1 MTGGKKIVAIV
12 GRPNVGKSTLFNRIV
27 GSRRAIVEDEPGVT
41 RDRIYADA
49 RWDDTEFTLVDTG
62 GFMPDA
68 DTAIGRGVHEMA
80 QMAIQES
87 DIILFLMDAR
97 EGIRPDDSEMFNFL
111 RKTEKPI
118 FALVNKV
125 DGPGQEEN
133 IYEFYRLGTDT
144 LYPISAQHNI
154 GISDVMND
162 MVFALK
168 GMAQERPSEAPD
180 APRIAIVGRPN
191 VGKSSLLNRLTG
203 YGRSLV
209 DDTPG
214 TTRDA
219 VDTLVYADQKPYVLI
234 DTAGIRRKS
243 RISMA
248 VEKFSVFA
256 SLRSIDRAD
265 AALLLLD
272 AEEGPTDQDIRI
284 ARLIKDKG
292 AASVILVNKWDLVEK
307 DERTA
312 GQFALRIQ
320 DEMKN
325 ISHSPII
332 FISATGGKNVHRI
345 YPAVDAVIE
354 NRNRRISTGEL
365 NAFFDIISSEHSP
378 GMYRGKSVKI
388 YYITQTS
395 IAPPTFVLFSN
406 HPRGIKPAYHR
417 FIVNRLRDAYDFS
430 GTPIRLYHRKRERER
445 ESESRS

>member
-1 MTGGKKIVAIV
+1 MTGGKRIVAIV

-27 GSRRAIVEDEPGVT
+27 GTRRAIVEDEPGVT

-68 DTAIGRGVHEMA
+68 DTVIGRGVHEMA
-80 QMAIQES
+80 EMAIEES

-97 EGIRPDDSEMFNFL
+97 EGIRPDDAEIFNSL
-111 RKTEKPI
+111 RKNEKPV

-125 DGPGQEEN
+125 DGPRQESDM
-133 IYEFYRLGTDT
+133 YEFYQLGMDT
-144 LYPISAQHNI
+144 LYAVSAQHNI
-154 GISDVMND
+154 GISDVMD
-162 MVFALK
+162 DVAFALK
-168 GMAQERPSEAPD
+168 GMATEHPSEAPD

-219 VDTLVYADQKPYVLI
+219 IDTLVYADERPYVLI

-243 RISMA
+243 RISLA

-272 AEEGPTDQDIRI
+272 AQEGPTDQDVRI
-284 ARLIKDKG
+284 ARLIEDKG
-292 AASVILVNKWDLVEK
+292 VASVILVNKWDLVEK

-312 GQFALRIQ
+312 GTFALRVQ

-325 ISHSPII
+325 VSHSPII
-332 FISATGGKNVHRI
+332 FISAKGGKNTHRI
-345 YPAVDAVIE
+345 YPAVNSVIA
-354 NRNRRISTGEL
+354 NRNRRIPTGEL
-365 NAFFDIISSEHSP
+365 NSFFDIISSEHSP
-378 GMYRGKSVKI
+378 GLYRGKSVKI

-395 IAPPTFVLFSN
+395 MAPPTFVLFSN

-417 FIVNRLRDAYDFS
+417 FIINRLRDAYDFS
-430 GTPIRLYHRKRERER
+430 GTPIRLYHRKRGSERIKKA
-445 ESESRS
+445 

>member
-1 MTGGKKIVAIV
+1 VAIV

-41 RDRIYADA
+41 RDRIYTDA
-49 RWDDTEFTLVDTG
+49 EWDDTEFTLVDTG

-68 DTAIGRGVHEMA
+68 DTVINRGVHEMA
-80 QMAIQES
+80 QLAVQES

-97 EGIRPDDSEMFNFL
+97 EGIRPDDAEIFNYL
-111 RKTEKPI
+111 RKTEKPV

-125 DGPGQEEN
+125 DGPRQESDM
-133 IYEFYRLGTDT
+133 YEFYRLGMDN

-154 GISDVMND
+154 GISDVMD
-162 MVFALK
+162 DVVFSLN
-168 GMAQERPSEAPD
+168 GMAQSIKETTD
-180 APRIAIVGRPN
+180 APHIAIVGRPN

-214 TTRDA
+214 TTRDSI
-219 VDTLVYADQKPYVLI
+219 DTLVYADKKPYVLI

-265 AALLLLD
+265 VALLLLD

-292 AASVILVNKWDLVEK
+292 VASVILVNKWDLVEK

-312 GQFALRIQ
+312 GKFAIRVQ

-332 FISATGGKNVHRI
+332 FISAAGGKNVHRI
-345 YPAVDAVIE
+345 YPAVESVIE
-354 NRNRRISTGEL
+354 NRNRRIPTGEL
-365 NAFFDIISSEHSP
+365 NSFFDIISSEHSP
-378 GMYRGKSVKI
+378 GLYRGKSVKI

-395 IAPPTFVLFSN
+395 VAPPTFVLFTN
-406 HPRGIKPAYHR
+406 LPKGIKPAYHR
-417 FIVNRLRDAYDFS
+417 FIINRLRDAYEFS
-430 GTPIRLYHRKRERER
+430 GTPIRLYHRSRERER
-445 ESESRS
+445 VKKA

>member
-1 MTGGKKIVAIV
+1 MAIV

-49 RWDDTEFTLVDTG
+49 EWDDTEFTLVDTG

-68 DTAIGRGVHEMA
+68 DTVIHRGVHEMA
-80 QMAIQES
+80 QAAVQES

-97 EGIRPDDSEMFNFL
+97 EGMRPDDAEIFTYL
-111 RKTEKPI
+111 RKTEKPV

-125 DGPGQEEN
+125 DGPRQESDM
-133 IYEFYRLGTDT
+133 YEFYQLGMDT

-154 GISDVMND
+154 GISDVMD
-162 MVFALK
+162 EVVFALR
-168 GMAQERPSEAPD
+168 GMAQSASEVPD
-180 APRIAIVGRPN
+180 APHIAIVGRPN

-203 YGRSLV
+203 FGRSLV

-219 VDTLVYADQKPYVLI
+219 IDTLVYADKKPYVLI

-265 AALLLLD
+265 VALLLLD

-284 ARLIKDKG
+284 ARLINDKG
-292 AASVILVNKWDLVEK
+292 VASVILVNKWDLVEK

-320 DEMKN
+320 DEIKN

-332 FISATGGKNVHRI
+332 FISVKDGKNIHRI
-345 YPAVDAVIE
+345 YPTVHDVIE
-354 NRNRRISTGEL
+354 NRNRRIPTGEL
-365 NAFFDIISSEHSP
+365 NSFFDIISSEHSP
-378 GMYRGKSVKI
+378 GLYRGKPVKI

-395 IAPPTFVLFSN
+395 VAPPTFVLFSN
-406 HPRGIKPAYHR
+406 KPKGIKPAYHR
-417 FIVNRLRDAYDFS
+417 FIINRLRDAYEFS
-430 GTPIRLYHRKRERER
+430 GTPIRLYHRKRDRER
-445 ESESRS
+445 VKKA

>member
-1 MTGGKKIVAIV
+1 MAYGKRIVAIV

-27 GSRRAIVEDEPGVT
+27 GTRRAIVEDEPGVT

-49 RWDDTEFTLVDTG
+49 KWDETEFTLVDTG

-68 DTAIGRGVHEMA
+68 DTVITRGVHEMA
-80 QMAIQES
+80 QLAVQES
-87 DIILFLMDAR
+87 DVILFLMDAR
-97 EGIRPDDSEMFNFL
+97 EGFRPDDSDIFNYL
-111 RKTEKPI
+111 RKTEKPV
-118 FALVNKV
+118 FVLVNKV
-125 DGPGQEEN
+125 DGPRQEAEM
-133 IYEFYRLGTDT
+133 YEFYQLGIDT
-144 LYPISAQHNI
+144 LYAVSAQHNI
-154 GISDVMND
+154 GISDVMD
-162 MVFALK
+162 EVVFTLK
-168 GMAQERPSEAPD
+168 GMAEENRSEATD
-180 APRIAIVGRPN
+180 APHIAIVGRPN

-214 TTRDA
+214 TTRDSI
-219 VDTLVYADQKPYVLI
+219 DTLVYADKKPYVLI

-284 ARLIKDKG
+284 ARLINDKG
-292 AASVILVNKWDLVEK
+292 VASVILVNKWDLVEK

-312 GQFALRIQ
+312 GKFALRIQ

-332 FISATGGKNVHRI
+332 FISAVDGKNTHRI
-345 YPAVDAVIE
+345 YSTVESVIE

-365 NAFFDIISSEHSP
+365 NSFFDIIISEHSP
-378 GMYRGKSVKI
+378 GLYRGKSVKI
-388 YYITQTS
+388 FYITQTS
-395 IAPPTFVLFSN
+395 VAPPTFVLFSN
-406 HPRGIKPAYHR
+406 HPKGIKPAYHR
-417 FIVNRLRDAYDFS
+417 FIINRLRDAYDFS

-445 ESESRS
+445 VKKA

>member
-1 MTGGKKIVAIV
+1 MTNGKKIVAIV
-12 GRPNVGKSTLFNRIV
+12 GRPNVGKSTFFNRIV
-27 GSRRAIVEDEPGVT
+27 GTRRAIVEDEPGVT

-49 RWDDTEFTLVDTG
+49 RWGDTEFTLIDTG

-68 DTAIGRGVHEMA
+68 DTEILRGVHEMA
-80 QMAIQES
+80 ELAVEES

-97 EGIRPDDSEMFNFL
+97 DGVRPDDSEMFNYL
-111 RKTEKPI
+111 RKTKKPV

-125 DGPGQEEN
+125 DGPKQESE
-133 IYEFYRLGTDT
+133 IYEFYQLGMDT
-144 LYPISAQHNI
+144 LYAISAQHNI
-154 GISDVMND
+154 GINDVMD
-162 MVFALK
+162 DVVFSLT
-168 GMAQERPSEAPD
+168 GMMEEHPSETPD
-180 APRIAIVGRPN
+180 APHIAIVGRPN

-214 TTRDA
+214 TTRDSI
-219 VDTLVYADQKPYVLI
+219 DTLVYTENRPYVLI

-292 AASVILVNKWDLVEK
+292 VASVILVNKWDLVEK

-312 GQFALRIQ
+312 GTFALRIQ

-325 ISHSPII
+325 ISYSPII
-332 FISATGGKNVHRI
+332 FISAKSGKNVHRI
-345 YPAVDAVIE
+345 YPAVDTVIE
-354 NRNRRISTGEL
+354 NRNRRIPTGEL
-365 NAFFDIISSEHSP
+365 NSFFDIISTEHSP
-378 GMYRGKSVKI
+378 GLYHGKPVKI
-388 YYITQTS
+388 FYITQTS

-406 HPRGIKPAYHR
+406 NPKGIKPAYHR
-417 FIVNRLRDAYDFS
+417 FIINRLRDAYDFS

-445 ESESRS
+445 VKKA

>member
-1 MTGGKKIVAIV
+1 MAIV

-41 RDRIYADA
+41 RDRIYTDA
-49 RWDDTEFTLVDTG
+49 EWDDTEFTLVDTG

-68 DTAIGRGVHEMA
+68 DTVINRGVHEMA
-80 QMAIQES
+80 QLAVQES

-97 EGIRPDDSEMFNFL
+97 EGIRPDDAEIFNYL
-111 RKTEKPI
+111 RKTEKPV

-125 DGPGQEEN
+125 DGPRQESDM
-133 IYEFYRLGTDT
+133 YEFYRLGMDN

-154 GISDVMND
+154 GISDVMD
-162 MVFALK
+162 DVVFSLN
-168 GMAQERPSEAPD
+168 GMAQSIKETTD
-180 APRIAIVGRPN
+180 APHIAIVGRPN

-214 TTRDA
+214 TTRDSI
-219 VDTLVYADQKPYVLI
+219 DTLVYADKKPYVLI

-265 AALLLLD
+265 VALLLLD

-292 AASVILVNKWDLVEK
+292 VASVILVNKWDLVEK

-312 GQFALRIQ
+312 GKFAIRVQ

-332 FISATGGKNVHRI
+332 FISAAGGKNVHRI
-345 YPAVDAVIE
+345 YPAVESVIE
-354 NRNRRISTGEL
+354 NRNRRIPTGEL
-365 NAFFDIISSEHSP
+365 NSFFDIISSEHSP
-378 GMYRGKSVKI
+378 GLYRGKSVKI

-395 IAPPTFVLFSN
+395 VAPPTFVLFTN
-406 HPRGIKPAYHR
+406 LPKGIKPAYHR
-417 FIVNRLRDAYDFS
+417 FIINRLRDAYEFS
-430 GTPIRLYHRKRERER
+430 GTPIRLYHRSRERER
-445 ESESRS
+445 VKKA